1 MTNEYENRS
10 ARARSPLRGR
20 TGDDDGTENRD
31 EPDGDENGD
40 ETRLRRLLDSP
51 SEYERRDAALALVDE
66 AESGGLGP
74 ATVEALAD
82 RLGKD
87 DNEDVRQFA
96 VEALGVAGRATPA
109 DAETPIRGA
118 LEDDDEWVR
127 AEAVV
132 ALSRVTPD
140 ADTIADALDDDSG
153 WVRRNAVIALGK
165 TERAT
170 FADLTDRVK
179 NDPHPA
185 VREYAARYL
194 GECAERDESHEE
206 DAVRL
211 LAAMLARDPEAFVR
225 AKAAE
230 SLGDL
235 ATDRAEEALESH
247 GITDRSDDVK
257 RTAKRALAA
266 ARGVDPDQLDVEID
280 DGPPG
285 GGPQAPGETPGGPGA
300 SGGPNSGPGDGPSG
314 GPGGGPNGGSGDRPG
329 GPSDGP
335 GKRPPAPGKTP
346 GNDPDD
352 GRRR

>member
-1 MTNEYENRS
+1 MTNEYKNRS

-20 TGDDDGTENRD
+20 ADDDDGIENGN
-31 EPDGDENGD
+31 EPDAEET

-66 AESGGLGP
+66 AESGGLDP
-74 ATVEALAD
+74 ETVEALAGL
-82 RLGKD
+82 LGED
-87 DNEDVRQFA
+87 DSADVRQFA

-132 ALSRVTPD
+132 ALSRVAPD
-140 ADTIADALDDDSG
+140 ADPVADALGDDSG

-170 FADLTDRVK
+170 FAALTDRVK

-235 ATDRAEEALESH
+235 ATDRAEEALEAH

-285 GGPQAPGETPGGPGA
+285 GGPQAPGETPGGPGPS
-300 SGGPNSGPGDGPSG
+300 SGPGSGPNSGPG
-314 GPGGGPNGGSGDRPG
+314 GGPNRGPGDRPGGPG

-335 GKRPPAPGKTP
+335 GKRPPAPGETP
-346 GNDPDD
+346 GSDPDD
-352 GRRR
+352 RRQR